1 MAIRQTQLSHQS
13 HLPHLGEVVFPDD
26 AAGVPVTAAQPARL
40 IRHLRLMARF
50 GLVGGSGVLVNTM
63 VLYIL
68 VAGFRWHQLP
78 AAMVATEAA
87 IISNFVLNDRWT
99 FRYASVR
106 DTWHG
111 RLWRYNVVALGGLGI
126 SLAALAILTMG
137 LGMQYL
143 LANLVGIAA
152 ATVWNYGINLRVTWE
167 LAKAPIRGDEGNSPA
182 ELIVLEDG

>member
-1 MAIRQTQLSHQS
+1 M
-13 HLPHLGEVVFPDD
+13 
-26 AAGVPVTAAQPARL
+26 TAAQPARL
-40 IRHLRLMARF
+40 VRHLRLMARF

-63 VLYIL
+63 VLYML

-78 AAMVATEAA
+78 AAMVATEVA
-87 IISNFVLNDRWT
+87 IISNFILNDRWT
-99 FRYASVR
+99 FRGAAAR
-106 DTWHG
+106 ERWPG

-126 SLAALAILTMG
+126 SLVVLAVLTMG
-137 LGMQYL
+137 LGMHYL

-167 LAKAPIRGDEGNSPA
+167 LAKAPIRGDEGNHPA